1 MDSLTKSMQGN
12 TKPLG
17 MTGTVPGI
25 ENLPT
30 NFGGAKPMDVMSM
43 RLPTNFVGE
52 RPPMDAMSM
61 MGMGRGLDP
70 AMNRTLMGSRQQ
82 GPPGVLSDPYNT
94 QRSFMP
100 PGTNFNPMSSAQD
113 ARDVA
118 VGKVA
123 ADAVDADKEKAK
135 IAEVERR
142 KLLSERLDA
151 ESKKSQGLLYQGLDF
166 SPIKL
171 RGGSRGR

>member
-1 MDSLTKSMQGN
+1 MDTLTKSMQGN

-17 MTGTVPGI
+17 MTGTIPGI
-25 ENLPT
+25 EKLPT
-30 NFGGAKPMDVMSM
+30 NFGGAK
-43 RLPTNFVGE
+43 
-52 RPPMDAMSM
+52 PMDAMSM

-70 AMNRTLMGSRQQ
+70 ALSRTPMAPYAMGPM
-82 GPPGVLSDPYNT
+82 GPLSDPYNT

-100 PGTNFNPMSSAQD
+100 SGTNFNSMPSAQD
-113 ARDVA
+113 ARTYSVDKA
-118 VGKVA
+118 A
-123 ADAVDADKEKAK
+123 ADAIAADEEKAK
-135 IAEVERR
+135 IAEEEKR

-166 SPIKL
+166 SPIKV

>member
-1 MDSLTKSMQGN
+1 MDTLTKSMQGN

-17 MTGTVPGI
+17 MTGTIDGI
-25 ENLPT
+25 EKLPT
-30 NFGGAKPMDVMSM
+30 NFGGAKPMD
-43 RLPTNFVGE
+43 
-52 RPPMDAMSM
+52 AISM

-70 AMNRTLMGSRQQ
+70 ALNRTQMDPYAMGPM
-82 GPPGVLSDPYNT
+82 GPLSDPNPYNT
-94 QRSFMP
+94 KGLFRP
-100 PGTNFNPMSSAQD
+100 PNTNFNPMSSAQD
-113 ARDVA
+113 AKTYPDE
-118 VGKVA
+118 KSA

-135 IAEVERR
+135 IAEEAKR

>member
-30 NFGGAKPMDVMSM
+30 NFGGAKPMD
-43 RLPTNFVGE
+43 
-52 RPPMDAMSM
+52 AMSM

-70 AMNRTLMGSRQQ
+70 AMNRTPMAPL
-82 GPPGVLSDPYNT
+82 GPMSSVGPLSDPYNT
-94 QRSFMP
+94 QRSFLP

-113 ARDVA
+113 ARTYP
-118 VGKVA
+118 VGKAA
-123 ADAVDADKEKAK
+123 ADAVAADKEKAK
-135 IAEVERR
+135 IDEVERR

>member
-30 NFGGAKPMDVMSM
+30 NFGGAKPMD
-43 RLPTNFVGE
+43 
-52 RPPMDAMSM
+52 AMSM

-70 AMNRTLMGSRQQ
+70 AMNRTPMAPYAMGPM
-82 GPPGVLSDPYNT
+82 GPQSDPYNT
-94 QRSFMP
+94 QRSFLP

>member
-30 NFGGAKPMDVMSM
+30 NFGGAKPMD
-43 RLPTNFVGE
+43 
-52 RPPMDAMSM
+52 AMSM

-70 AMNRTLMGSRQQ
+70 AMNRTPMAPYAMGPM
-82 GPPGVLSDPYNT
+82 GPQSDPYNT
-94 QRSFMP
+94 QRSFLP

-113 ARDVA
+113 ARTYP
-118 VGKVA
+118 VGKAA
-123 ADAVDADKEKAK
+123 ADAVAADKEKAK
-135 IAEVERR
+135 IDEEAKR

>member
-1 MDSLTKSMQGN
+1 MDTLTKQSQGM

-30 NFGGAKPMDVMSM
+30 NFGGAKPMD
-43 RLPTNFVGE
+43 
-52 RPPMDAMSM
+52 AMSM

-70 AMNRTLMGSRQQ
+70 AMNRTPMAPYAMGPQ
-82 GPPGVLSDPYNT
+82 SDPYNT
-94 QRSFMP
+94 QRSFLP

-113 ARDVA
+113 ARTYP
-118 VGKVA
+118 VGKAAAEAVA
-123 ADAVDADKEKAK
+123 ADKEKAK
-135 IAEVERR
+135 IAEEAKR
-142 KLLSERLDA
+142 KLLSERLDD

>member
-1 MDSLTKSMQGN
+1 
-12 TKPLG
+12 
-17 MTGTVPGI
+17 MTGTIPGI
-25 ENLPT
+25 EKLPT
-30 NFGGAKPMDVMSM
+30 NFGGAK
-43 RLPTNFVGE
+43 
-52 RPPMDAMSM
+52 PMDAMSM

-70 AMNRTLMGSRQQ
+70 AMNRTPMAQLGQMGPM
-82 GPPGVLSDPYNT
+82 GPQSDPYNT

-113 ARDVA
+113 ARTYSVDKA
-118 VGKVA
+118 A
-123 ADAVDADKEKAK
+123 ADAIAADEEKAK
-135 IAEVERR
+135 IAEEEKR

-166 SPIKL
+166 SPIKV

>member
-1 MDSLTKSMQGN
+1 MDTLTKQSQGM

-17 MTGTVPGI
+17 MTGPIQGI
-25 ENLPT
+25 DNLPT
-30 NFGGAKPMDVMSM
+30 NFGGAKPMD
-43 RLPTNFVGE
+43 
-52 RPPMDAMSM
+52 AMSIL
-61 MGMGRGLDP
+61 GLGRGLDP
-70 AMNRTLMGSRQQ
+70 AMNRTPMDPYAMGPM
-82 GPPGVLSDPYNT
+82 GPLSDPYNT
-94 QRSFMP
+94 KSSYMP

-118 VGKVA
+118 
-123 ADAVDADKEKAK
+123 ADKEKAK

-166 SPIKL
+166 SPIKV

>member
-30 NFGGAKPMDVMSM
+30 NFGGAKPMD
-43 RLPTNFVGE
+43 
-52 RPPMDAMSM
+52 AMSM

-70 AMNRTLMGSRQQ
+70 AMNRTPMAPLGPMGSV
-82 GPPGVLSDPYNT
+82 GPLSDPYNT
-94 QRSFMP
+94 QRSF
-100 PGTNFNPMSSAQD
+100 
-113 ARDVA
+113 
-118 VGKVA
+118 GKVA
-123 ADAVDADKEKAK
+123 ADAVNADKEKAK
-135 IAEVERR
+135 IAEEAKR

>member
-1 MDSLTKSMQGN
+1 MDSLTKQSQGM

-17 MTGTVPGI
+17 MTGPIQGI
-25 ENLPT
+25 DKLPT
-30 NFGGAKPMDVMSM
+30 NFGGAK
-43 RLPTNFVGE
+43 
-52 RPPMDAMSM
+52 PMDAMSM

-70 AMNRTLMGSRQQ
+70 AMNRTPMAPL
-82 GPPGVLSDPYNT
+82 GPLSDPYNT
-94 QRSFMP
+94 QRSFLP

-113 ARDVA
+113 ARTYA

-135 IAEVERR
+135 IAEETKR

>member
-30 NFGGAKPMDVMSM
+30 NFGGAKPMD
-43 RLPTNFVGE
+43 
-52 RPPMDAMSM
+52 AMSM

-70 AMNRTLMGSRQQ
+70 AMNRTPMASLG
-82 GPPGVLSDPYNT
+82 L

-118 VGKVA
+118 FGKVA

-135 IAEVERR
+135 IAEEAKR

>member
-1 MDSLTKSMQGN
+1 MDTLTKSMQGN

-30 NFGGAKPMDVMSM
+30 NFGGAKPMD
-43 RLPTNFVGE
+43 
-52 RPPMDAMSM
+52 AMSM
-61 MGMGRGLDP
+61 MAMGRGLDP
-70 AMNRTLMGSRQQ
+70 AMNRTQMDPYAMGPM
-82 GPPGVLSDPYNT
+82 GPLSDPYNT
-94 QRSFMP
+94 KSSYMP
-100 PGTNFNPMSSAQD
+100 PGTNFNPMSSRQD
-113 ARDVA
+113 AGTYA
-118 VGKVA
+118 VGKYA
-123 ADAVDADKEKAK
+123 ADAVAADEEKAK
-135 IAEVERR
+135 IAEEAKR

-166 SPIKL
+166 SPIKV

>member
-1 MDSLTKSMQGN
+1 MDSLTKQSQGM

-17 MTGTVPGI
+17 MTGPIQGI
-25 ENLPT
+25 DKLPT
-30 NFGGAKPMDVMSM
+30 NFGGAK
-43 RLPTNFVGE
+43 
-52 RPPMDAMSM
+52 PMDAMSM

-70 AMNRTLMGSRQQ
+70 ALNRTLMGSRQQ

-94 QRSFMP
+94 QRSFLP

-113 ARDVA
+113 ARTYP
-118 VGKVA
+118 VGKAA
-123 ADAVDADKEKAK
+123 ADAVAADKEKAK
-135 IAEVERR
+135 IDEEAKR

>member
-1 MDSLTKSMQGN
+1 MDTLTKSMQGN

-17 MTGTVPGI
+17 MTGTIPGI
-25 ENLPT
+25 EKLPT
-30 NFGGAKPMDVMSM
+30 NFGGAK
-43 RLPTNFVGE
+43 
-52 RPPMDAMSM
+52 PMDAMSM

-70 AMNRTLMGSRQQ
+70 ALNRTQMDPYAMGPM
-82 GPPGVLSDPYNT
+82 GPLSDPYNT
-94 QRSFMP
+94 KSSYMP

-113 ARDVA
+113 ARNYPVQ
-118 VGKVA
+118 KSA
-123 ADAVDADKEKAK
+123 ADAVAADEEKAK
-135 IAEVERR
+135 IAEEEKR

-166 SPIKL
+166 SPIKV

>member
-1 MDSLTKSMQGN
+1 MDTLTKSMQGN

-17 MTGTVPGI
+17 MTGTIPGI
-25 ENLPT
+25 EKLPT
-30 NFGGAKPMDVMSM
+30 NFGGAKPMD
-43 RLPTNFVGE
+43 
-52 RPPMDAMSM
+52 AISM

-70 AMNRTLMGSRQQ
+70 ALNRTPMDPLGRMGPM
-82 GPPGVLSDPYNT
+82 GPLSDPNPYNT
-94 QRSFMP
+94 KGLFMP
-100 PGTNFNPMSSAQD
+100 PNNNFNPMSSAQD
-113 ARDVA
+113 AGTYA
-118 VGKVA
+118 VQKSA

-135 IAEVERR
+135 IAEEAKR

>member
-1 MDSLTKSMQGN
+1 MDTLTKQSQGM

-30 NFGGAKPMDVMSM
+30 NFGGAKPMD
-43 RLPTNFVGE
+43 
-52 RPPMDAMSM
+52 AISM

-70 AMNRTLMGSRQQ
+70 AMNRTPMDPLGRMSSV
-82 GPPGVLSDPYNT
+82 GPLSDPYNT
-94 QRSFMP
+94 KSSFMP

-113 ARDVA
+113 ARTYPVQ
-118 VGKVA
+118 KSA
-123 ADAVDADKEKAK
+123 ADAVAADKEKAK
-135 IAEVERR
+135 IAEEAKR

-166 SPIKL
+166 SPIKV

>member
-1 MDSLTKSMQGN
+1 MDTLTKQSQGM

-30 NFGGAKPMDVMSM
+30 NFGGAKPMD
-43 RLPTNFVGE
+43 
-52 RPPMDAMSM
+52 AISM

-70 AMNRTLMGSRQQ
+70 AMNRTQMDPYAMGPM
-82 GPPGVLSDPYNT
+82 GPLSDPYNT
-94 QRSFMP
+94 KSSYMP
-100 PGTNFNPMSSAQD
+100 SGTNFKPMSSAQD
-113 ARDVA
+113 A
-118 VGKVA
+118 GTY
-123 ADAVDADKEKAK
+123 DAVAADKEKAK
-135 IAEVERR
+135 IAEEAKR